1 MRPRIFRLFR
11 GDDNTSIH
19 REAYNVQ
26 LARNIFDASDFSQFL
41 MTGQSTM
48 RATWLG
54 ATRKAEFALGLRPE
68 NPVIISTVIW
78 QEYLEGPSSLM

>member
-11 GDDNTSIH
+11 RDGNTSIH
-19 REAYNVQ
+19 REAYNAQ
-26 LARNIFDASDFSQFL
+26 LARNILDFSDFSRFF

-54 ATRKAEFALGLRPE
+54 ATRKAVFAPGLRPE
-68 NPVIISTVIW
+68 NTVTISMVW
-78 QEYLEGPSSLM
+78 QEYLVGLPSLM